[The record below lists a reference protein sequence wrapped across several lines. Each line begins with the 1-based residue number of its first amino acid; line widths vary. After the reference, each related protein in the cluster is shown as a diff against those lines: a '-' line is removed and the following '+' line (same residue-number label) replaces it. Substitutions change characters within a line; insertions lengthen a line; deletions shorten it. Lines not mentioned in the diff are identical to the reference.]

1 MHPERITQNDKKSID
16 TVDYEEIG
24 FPLSKN
30 DVNKIEVKNKICIN
44 VFCYESKLTYPVQ
57 KFKNSMHLILDKIKS
72 HYVRIKD
79 F

>member
-30 DVNKIEVKNKICIN
+30 DVN
-44 VFCYESKLTYPVQ
+44 
-57 KFKNSMHLILDKIKS
+57 
-72 HYVRIKD
+72 
-79 F
+79 

>member
-1 MHPERITQNDKKSID
+1 MHPERITQNDKKLID

-44 VFCYESKLTYPVQ
+44 VFCYENKLTYPVQ

-72 HYVRIKD
+72 HYVCIKD

>member
-44 VFCYESKLTYPVQ
+44 VFCYENKLTYPVQ

-72 HYVRIKD
+72 HYVCIKD

>member
-44 VFCYESKLTYPVQ
+44 VFCYESKLTYPVY
-57 KFKNSMHLILDKIKS
+57 ILN
-72 HYVRIKD
+72 
-79 F
+79 